1 MACGRGAIRPHF
13 SSVKRNIEEERMF
26 SDYVI
31 TIAGRSVT
39 ITSHDLMLISGSLL
53 INLVFWA
60 AVYFSRKQTVVLKR
74 STATEQVTRELSR
87 VAEALE
93 RIANGPADRAIAT
106 AWRQQQEE
114 NEVLAE
120 RREPLSSRYS
130 LLGR

>member
-1 MACGRGAIRPHF
+1 MRPDLNPAALF
-13 SSVKRNIEEERMF
+13 EARRKTAEEERMF

-106 AWRQQQEE
+106 ALRRQQEE
-114 NEVLAE
+114 EEVLAE

>member
-1 MACGRGAIRPHF
+1 
-13 SSVKRNIEEERMF
+13 MF

-60 AVYFSRKQTVVLKR
+60 AVYFSSRKQTVVLKR

-114 NEVLAE
+114 NEVLAG

>member
-1 MACGRGAIRPHF
+1 VRPERDPAALFEAGRKIA
-13 SSVKRNIEEERMF
+13 EEERMF

-31 TIAGRSVT
+31 TIAGRSIT

-106 AWRQQQEE
+106 ALRRQQEE
-114 NEVLAE
+114 EEVLAE